1 LKVIA
6 IVGPTAVGKTAL
18 SLEIAE
24 KFSAEIINADAMQIY
39 KGMDIGTAKLPLS
52 QRRGIFHHQIDV
64 LDPSE
69 EANVSQY
76 QKQSREIIND
86 LLSKNVQPLLVGG
99 SGLYVNSVLED
110 LEFPGTNLEVRAKYE
125 EILDEKGVEALFQML
140 KEIDPK
146 AAENI
151 LPNNARKIVRALE
164 VNEITG
170 KAFNAKLPEP
180 SPIFSDVRI
189 ALDMPRDL
197 LDQRIIDRVNQMFE
211 DGFVDEVKRLE
222 KKLRLGKT
230 AFRALGYSQVLSLLS
245 GEISE
250 DEAITL
256 TINATK
262 KFARRQLSW
271 FRRDP
276 LIHWL
281 DATSPDL
288 FAQSLR
294 LIG

>member
-86 LLSKNVQPLLVGG
+86 LLSKNVQPVLVGG

-125 EILDEKGVEALFQML
+125 EILDEKGVDALFQML

-197 LDQRIIDRVNQMFE
+197 LDQRIIDRVHQMFE
-211 DGFVDEVKRLE
+211 DGFVDEVKRIE
-222 KKLRLGKT
+222 KNLRLGKT

>member
-6 IVGPTAVGKTAL
+6 IVGPTAVGKTSL

-24 KFSAEIINADAMQIY
+24 KLSAEIINADAMQIY
-39 KGMDIGTAKLPLS
+39 KGMDIGTAKLALS
-52 QRRGIFHHQIDV
+52 ERRGIIHHQIDV
-64 LDPSE
+64 LNPEE
-69 EANVSQY
+69 EANVSAY
-76 QKQSREIIND
+76 QKQTREIIND
-86 LLSKNVQPLLVGG
+86 LLNKKIQPMLVGG

-110 LEFPGTNLEVRAKYE
+110 LEFPGTNLEIRAKYE
-125 EILDEKGVEALFQML
+125 EILEEQGVEVLYEML
-140 KEIDPK
+140 ERIDKE
-146 AAENI
+146 AAQNI

-164 VNEITG
+164 VNELTG
-170 KAFNAKLPEP
+170 NNFNAKLPEP
-180 SPIFSDVRI
+180 SPVFSDVRI

-197 LDQRIIDRVNQMFE
+197 LDARIAERVHQMFKN
-211 DGFVDEVKRLE
+211 GFVEEVKSLE
-222 KKLRLGKT
+222 PKLRKGKT
-230 AFRALGYSQVLSLLS
+230 ALRALGYSQVLSLLN
-245 GEISE
+245 GEITE
-250 DEAITL
+250 QEAITL

-281 DATSPDL
+281 DATSPQLLD
-288 FAQSLR
+288 QSLR

>member
-1 LKVIA
+1 MKVIA

-24 KFSAEIINADAMQIY
+24 KFSAQIINADAMQIY

-125 EILDEKGVEALFQML
+125 EILDEKGVDALFQML

-197 LDQRIIDRVNQMFE
+197 LDQRIIDRVHQMFE

-222 KKLRLGKT
+222 KNLRLGKT
-230 AFRALGYSQVLSLLS
+230 ALRALGYSQVLSLLA

-288 FAQSLR
+288 FEESLR

>member
-1 LKVIA
+1 MKVIA

-52 QRRGIFHHQIDV
+52 QRRGILHHQIDV
-64 LDPSE
+64 LDPID

-76 QKQSREIIND
+76 QKQTREIIND
-86 LLSKNVQPLLVGG
+86 LLNRKVQPMLVGG

-125 EILDEKGVEALFQML
+125 EILDEQGVEVLYEML
-140 KEIDPK
+140 EQIDPN
-146 AAENI
+146 AAKNI
-151 LPNNARKIVRALE
+151 LPSNARKIVRALE
-164 VNEITG
+164 VNEFTG

-197 LDQRIIDRVNQMFE
+197 LDKRISDRVHQMFE
-211 DGFVDEVKRLE
+211 DGFVDEVKSLE
-222 KKLRLGKT
+222 KNLRLGKT
-230 AFRALGYSQVLSLLS
+230 AFRALGYSQVLSLLA
-245 GEISE
+245 GEIIE

-288 FAQSLR
+288 FEESLR

>member
-76 QKQSREIIND
+76 QKQCREIIND

-125 EILDEKGVEALFQML
+125 EILDEKGVDALFQML

-170 KAFNAKLPEP
+170 KAFNAKLPEA

-197 LDQRIIDRVNQMFE
+197 LDKRISDRVHQMFE
-211 DGFVDEVKRLE
+211 DGFVDEVKSIE
-222 KKLRLGKT
+222 KNLRLGKT
-230 AFRALGYSQVLSLLS
+230 ALRALGYSQVLSLLA

-288 FAQSLR
+288 FEESLR
-294 LIG
+294 LIK

>member
-1 LKVIA
+1 MKVIA

-18 SLEIAE
+18 SLDIAE

-52 QRRGIFHHQIDV
+52 QRRGIVHHQIDV
-64 LDPSE
+64 LDPID

-76 QKQSREIIND
+76 QKQTREIIND
-86 LLSKNVQPLLVGG
+86 LLNRKVQPMLVGG

-125 EILDEKGVEALFQML
+125 EILDEQGVEVLYEML
-140 KEIDPK
+140 EQIDPN
-146 AAENI
+146 AAKNI
-151 LPNNARKIVRALE
+151 LPSNARKIVRALE
-164 VNEITG
+164 VNEFTG

-197 LDQRIIDRVNQMFE
+197 LDKRISDRVHQMFE
-211 DGFVDEVKRLE
+211 DGFVDEVKSLE
-222 KKLRLGKT
+222 KNLRLGKT
-230 AFRALGYSQVLSLLS
+230 AFRALGYSQVLSLLA
-245 GEISE
+245 GEITE

-288 FAQSLR
+288 FEESLR

>member
-52 QRRGIFHHQIDV
+52 QRRGIVHHQIDV

-125 EILDEKGVEALFQML
+125 EILDEKGVEALFQIL

-146 AAENI
+146 AAESI

-197 LDQRIIDRVNQMFE
+197 LDQRIIDRVHQMFE
-211 DGFVDEVKRLE
+211 DGFVDEVKSIE
-222 KKLRLGKT
+222 KNLRLGKT

-288 FAQSLR
+288 LAQSLR

>member
-52 QRRGIFHHQIDV
+52 QRRGIVHHQIDV

-76 QKQSREIIND
+76 QKQSREIINN
-86 LLSKNVQPLLVGG
+86 LLSKNVQPILVGG

-151 LPNNARKIVRALE
+151 LASNARKIVRALE

-197 LDQRIIDRVNQMFE
+197 LDQRIIDRVHQMFE
-211 DGFVDEVKRLE
+211 DGFVDEVKRIE
-222 KKLRLGKT
+222 KNLRLGKT

>member
-52 QRRGIFHHQIDV
+52 QRRGIVHHQIDV

-76 QKQSREIIND
+76 QKQSREIINN
-86 LLSKNVQPLLVGG
+86 LLSKNVQPVLVGG

-197 LDQRIIDRVNQMFE
+197 LDQRIIDRVHQMFE
-211 DGFVDEVKRLE
+211 DGFVDEVKSLE
-222 KKLRLGKT
+222 KNLRLGKT

>member
-1 LKVIA
+1 MKVIA

-52 QRRGIFHHQIDV
+52 QRRGIVHHQTDV

-86 LLSKNVQPLLVGG
+86 LLSKNVQPILVGG

-125 EILDEKGVEALFQML
+125 EILDEKGVEALFKRL

-197 LDQRIIDRVNQMFE
+197 LDQRIIDRVHQMFE
-211 DGFVDEVKRLE
+211 DGFVDEVKSLE
-222 KKLRLGKT
+222 KNLRLGKT

>member
-1 LKVIA
+1 MKVIA

-18 SLEIAE
+18 SLELAE

-39 KGMDIGTAKLPLS
+39 KGMDIGTAKLPVS
-52 QRRGIFHHQIDV
+52 QRRGIVHHQIDV
-64 LDPSE
+64 LDPIE

-76 QKQSREIIND
+76 QKQTREIINT
-86 LLSKNVQPLLVGG
+86 LLNKNIQPLLVGG

-125 EILDEKGVEALFQML
+125 EILDEQGVETLYEML
-140 KEIDPK
+140 KEIDPI
-146 AAENI
+146 AAQNI

-180 SPIFSDVRI
+180 SPIFADVRI

-197 LDQRIIDRVNQMFE
+197 LDKRISDRVHQMFE
-211 DGFVDEVKRLE
+211 DGFVDEVKSLE

-230 AFRALGYSQVLSLLS
+230 ALRALGYSQVLSLLA

-281 DATSPDL
+281 DATSSNL
-288 FAQSLR
+288 YAESLR

>member
-52 QRRGIFHHQIDV
+52 QRRGILHHQIDV
-64 LDPSE
+64 LDPID

-76 QKQSREIIND
+76 QKQTREIIND
-86 LLSKNVQPLLVGG
+86 LLNRKVQPMLVGG

-125 EILDEKGVEALFQML
+125 EILDEQGVEVLYEML
-140 KEIDPK
+140 EQIDPN
-146 AAENI
+146 AAKNI
-151 LPNNARKIVRALE
+151 LPSNARKIVRALE
-164 VNEITG
+164 VNEFTG

-197 LDQRIIDRVNQMFE
+197 LDKRISDRVHQMFE
-211 DGFVDEVKRLE
+211 VGFVDEVKSLE
-222 KKLRLGKT
+222 KNLRLGKT
-230 AFRALGYSQVLSLLS
+230 AFRALGYSQVLSLLA
-245 GEISE
+245 GEITE

-288 FAQSLR
+288 FEESLR

>member
-1 LKVIA
+1 MKVIA

-52 QRRGIFHHQIDV
+52 QRRGIVHHQIDV

-86 LLSKNVQPLLVGG
+86 LLSKNVQPVLVGG

-197 LDQRIIDRVNQMFE
+197 LDQRIIDRVHQMFE

-222 KKLRLGKT
+222 KNLRLGKT
-230 AFRALGYSQVLSLLS
+230 AFRALGYSQVLSFLS

>member
-1 LKVIA
+1 MKVIA

-125 EILDEKGVEALFQML
+125 EILDEKGVDALFQML

-222 KKLRLGKT
+222 KNLRLGKT

>member
-24 KFSAEIINADAMQIY
+24 KLSAEIINADAMQIY

-52 QRRGIFHHQIDV
+52 QRRGIVHHQIDV

-76 QKQSREIIND
+76 QKQSREIINN
-86 LLSKNVQPLLVGG
+86 LLSKNVQPILVGG

-125 EILDEKGVEALFQML
+125 EILDEKGVEVLFQML

-197 LDQRIIDRVNQMFE
+197 LDQRIIDRVHQMFE
-211 DGFVDEVKRLE
+211 DGFVDEVKSLE
-222 KKLRLGKT
+222 KNLRIGKT
-230 AFRALGYSQVLSLLS
+230 AFRALGYSQVLSHLS

>member
-1 LKVIA
+1 MKVIA

-52 QRRGIFHHQIDV
+52 QRRGIAHHQIDV

-125 EILDEKGVEALFQML
+125 EILDEKGVDALFQML

-197 LDQRIIDRVNQMFE
+197 LDKRISDRVHQMFE
-211 DGFVDEVKRLE
+211 DGFVDEVKSIE
-222 KKLRLGKT
+222 KNLRLGKT
-230 AFRALGYSQVLSLLS
+230 ALRALGYSQVLSLLA

-288 FAQSLR
+288 FEESLR
-294 LIG
+294 LIK

>member
-1 LKVIA
+1 MKVIA

-18 SLEIAE
+18 SLDIAE

-52 QRRGIFHHQIDV
+52 QRRGIVHHQIDV
-64 LDPSE
+64 LDPID

-76 QKQSREIIND
+76 QKQTREIIND
-86 LLSKNVQPLLVGG
+86 LLNRKVQPMLVGG

-125 EILDEKGVEALFQML
+125 EILDEQGVEVLYEML
-140 KEIDPK
+140 EQIDPN
-146 AAENI
+146 AAKNI
-151 LPNNARKIVRALE
+151 LPSNARKIVRALE
-164 VNEITG
+164 VNEFTG

-197 LDQRIIDRVNQMFE
+197 LDKRISDRVHQMFE
-211 DGFVDEVKRLE
+211 DGFVDEVKSLE
-222 KKLRLGKT
+222 KNLRLGKT
-230 AFRALGYSQVLSLLS
+230 AFRALGYSQVLSLLA
-245 GEISE
+245 GEIIE

-288 FAQSLR
+288 FEESLR

>member
-1 LKVIA
+1 MKVIA
-6 IVGPTAVGKTAL
+6 LVGPTAVGKTAL
-18 SLEIAE
+18 SLDLAVEL
-24 KFSAEIINADAMQIY
+24 SAEIINADAMQIY

-52 QRRGIFHHQIDV
+52 QRRGVIHHQIDV
-64 LDPSE
+64 LDPTA

-76 QKQSREIIND
+76 QKQTREIIRE
-86 LLSKNVQPLLVGG
+86 LLNRKVQPILVGG

-110 LEFPGTNLEVRAKYE
+110 LEFPGTSLELRAKYE
-125 EILDEKGVEALFQML
+125 ELLEEKGVEHLFEML
-140 KEIDPK
+140 EEIDPL

-164 VNEITG
+164 VNELTG
-170 KAFNAKLPEP
+170 KRFNAKLPEP
-180 SPIFSDVRI
+180 SPIFPDVRI

-197 LDQRIIDRVNQMFE
+197 LDKRITERVHQMFA
-211 DGFVDEVKRLE
+211 DGFIDEVQKIE
-222 KKLRLGKT
+222 ESLRKGKT
-230 AFRALGYSQVLSLLS
+230 SLRALGYSQVLSYLA
-245 GEISE
+245 GEIQKE
-250 DEAITL
+250 EAITL

-281 DATSPDL
+281 DATNSDL
-288 FAQSLR
+288 FEQSMK
-294 LIG
+294 LIR

>member
-1 LKVIA
+1 MKVIA

-18 SLEIAE
+18 SLDIAE
-24 KFSAEIINADAMQIY
+24 KLSAEIINADAMQIY

-52 QRRGIFHHQIDV
+52 QRRGIVHHQIDV
-64 LDPSE
+64 LNPIDD
-69 EANVSQY
+69 ANVSQY
-76 QKQSREIIND
+76 QKQTREIIND
-86 LLSKNVQPLLVGG
+86 LLSKNVQPMLVGG

-125 EILDEKGVEALFQML
+125 EILDEQGVEVLYEML
-140 KEIDPK
+140 NEIDPN
-146 AAENI
+146 AAQNI

-164 VNEITG
+164 VNEFTG

-197 LDQRIIDRVNQMFE
+197 LDKRISDRVHQMFE
-211 DGFVDEVKRLE
+211 DGFVDEVKSIE
-222 KKLRLGKT
+222 KNLRLGKT
-230 AFRALGYSQVLSLLS
+230 ALRALGYSQVLSLLA

-288 FAQSLR
+288 FEESLR
-294 LIG
+294 LLG

>member
-1 LKVIA
+1 MKVIA

-125 EILDEKGVEALFQML
+125 EILDEKGVDALFQML

-197 LDQRIIDRVNQMFE
+197 LDKRISDRVHQMFE
-211 DGFVDEVKRLE
+211 EGFVDEVKSIE
-222 KKLRLGKT
+222 KNLRLGKT
-230 AFRALGYSQVLSLLS
+230 ALRALGYSQVLSLLA

>member
-1 LKVIA
+1 MKVIA

-125 EILDEKGVEALFQML
+125 EILDEKGVDALFQML

-197 LDQRIIDRVNQMFE
+197 LDKRISDRVHQMFE
-211 DGFVDEVKRLE
+211 EGFVDEVKSIE
-222 KKLRLGKT
+222 KNLRLGKT
-230 AFRALGYSQVLSLLS
+230 ALRALGYSQVLSLLS

>member
-1 LKVIA
+1 MKVIA

-125 EILDEKGVEALFQML
+125 EILDEKGVDALFQML

-170 KAFNAKLPEP
+170 KAFNAKLPEA

-197 LDQRIIDRVNQMFE
+197 LDKRISDRVHQMFE
-211 DGFVDEVKRLE
+211 DGFVDEVKSIE
-222 KKLRLGKT
+222 KNLRLGKT
-230 AFRALGYSQVLSLLS
+230 ALRALGYSQVLSLLA

-288 FAQSLR
+288 FEESLR

>member
-1 LKVIA
+1 MKVIA

-18 SLEIAE
+18 SLDIAE
-24 KFSAEIINADAMQIY
+24 KLSAEVINADAMQIY

-52 QRRGIFHHQIDV
+52 QRRGIIHHQIDV
-64 LDPSE
+64 LDPID

-76 QKQSREIIND
+76 QKQTREIIND
-86 LLSKNVQPLLVGG
+86 LLAKNVQPMLVGG

-125 EILDEKGVEALFQML
+125 EILDEQGVEVLYEML
-140 KEIDPK
+140 KKIDPT
-146 AAENI
+146 AAQNI

-197 LDQRIIDRVNQMFE
+197 LDKRISDRVHQMFE
-211 DGFVDEVKRLE
+211 DGFVDEVKSIE
-222 KKLRLGKT
+222 KNLRLGKT
-230 AFRALGYSQVLSLLS
+230 ALRALGYSQVLSLLA

-281 DATSPDL
+281 DATSPNL
-288 FAQSLR
+288 FEESLR
-294 LIG
+294 LIK

>member
-6 IVGPTAVGKTAL
+6 LVGPTAVGKTAL
-18 SLEIAE
+18 SLDLAVEL
-24 KFSAEIINADAMQIY
+24 SAEIINADAMQIY

-52 QRRGIFHHQIDV
+52 QRRGVIHHQIDV
-64 LDPSE
+64 LDPTA

-76 QKQSREIIND
+76 QKQTREIIRE
-86 LLSKNVQPLLVGG
+86 LLNRKVQPILVGG

-110 LEFPGTNLEVRAKYE
+110 LEFPGTSLELRAKYE
-125 EILDEKGVEALFQML
+125 ELLEEKGVEHLFEML
-140 KEIDPK
+140 EEIDPL

-164 VNEITG
+164 VNELTG
-170 KAFNAKLPEP
+170 KRFNAKLPEP
-180 SPIFSDVRI
+180 SPIFPDVRI

-197 LDQRIIDRVNQMFE
+197 LDKRITERVHQMFA
-211 DGFVDEVKRLE
+211 DGFIDEVQKIE
-222 KKLRLGKT
+222 ESLRKGKT
-230 AFRALGYSQVLSLLS
+230 SLRALGYSQVLSYLA
-245 GEISE
+245 GEIQKE
-250 DEAITL
+250 EAITL

-281 DATSPDL
+281 DATNSDL
-288 FAQSLR
+288 FEQSMK
-294 LIG
+294 LIR

>member
-1 LKVIA
+1 MKVIA

-24 KFSAEIINADAMQIY
+24 KFSAQIINADAMQIY

-52 QRRGIFHHQIDV
+52 QRRGIVHHQIDV

-86 LLSKNVQPLLVGG
+86 LLSKNVQPILVGG

-140 KEIDPK
+140 KEIDSK

-197 LDQRIIDRVNQMFE
+197 LDKRIIDRVHQMFE
-211 DGFVDEVKRLE
+211 DGFVDEVKSLE
-222 KKLRLGKT
+222 KSLRLGKT

>member
-52 QRRGIFHHQIDV
+52 QRRGIVHHQIDV

-76 QKQSREIIND
+76 QKQSREIINN
-86 LLSKNVQPLLVGG
+86 LLNKNVQPVLVGG

-197 LDQRIIDRVNQMFE
+197 LDQRIIDRVHQMFG
-211 DGFVDEVKRLE
+211 DGFVDEVKSLE
-222 KKLRLGKT
+222 KNLRLGKT

>member
-1 LKVIA
+1 MKVIA

-52 QRRGIFHHQIDV
+52 QRRGILHHQIDV
-64 LDPSE
+64 LDPID

-76 QKQSREIIND
+76 QKQTREIIND
-86 LLSKNVQPLLVGG
+86 LLNRKVQPMLVGG

-125 EILDEKGVEALFQML
+125 EILDEQGVEVLYEML
-140 KEIDPK
+140 EQIDPN
-146 AAENI
+146 AAKNI
-151 LPNNARKIVRALE
+151 LPSNARKIVRALE
-164 VNEITG
+164 VNEFTG

-197 LDQRIIDRVNQMFE
+197 LDKRISDRVHQMFE
-211 DGFVDEVKRLE
+211 DGFVDEVKSLE
-222 KKLRLGKT
+222 KNLRLGKT

>member
-1 LKVIA
+1 MKVIA

-18 SLEIAE
+18 SLDIAE
-24 KFSAEIINADAMQIY
+24 KFSAEVINADAMQIY

-52 QRRGIFHHQIDV
+52 QRRGIVHHQIDV
-64 LDPSE
+64 LDPID

-76 QKQSREIIND
+76 QKQTREIIND
-86 LLSKNVQPLLVGG
+86 LLTKNVQPMLVGG

-125 EILDEKGVEALFQML
+125 EILDEQGVEVLYEML
-140 KEIDPK
+140 KKIDPT
-146 AAENI
+146 AAQNI

-197 LDQRIIDRVNQMFE
+197 LDKRISDRVHQMFE
-211 DGFVDEVKRLE
+211 DGFVDEVKSIE
-222 KKLRLGKT
+222 KNLRLGKT
-230 AFRALGYSQVLSLLS
+230 ALRALGYSQVLSLLA

-288 FAQSLR
+288 FEESLR
-294 LIG
+294 LIK

>member
-1 LKVIA
+1 MKVIA

-69 EANVSQY
+69 EANVSQF

-86 LLSKNVQPLLVGG
+86 LLSKNVQPVLVGG

-197 LDQRIIDRVNQMFE
+197 LDKRISDRVHQMFE
-211 DGFVDEVKRLE
+211 EGFVDEVKSIE
-222 KKLRLGKT
+222 KNLRLGKT
-230 AFRALGYSQVLSLLS
+230 ALRALGYSQVLSLLA

-288 FAQSLR
+288 FEESLR
-294 LIG
+294 LIK

>member
-18 SLEIAE
+18 SLDIAE

-52 QRRGIFHHQIDV
+52 QRRGIVHHQIDV
-64 LDPSE
+64 LDPID

-76 QKQSREIIND
+76 QKQARETIID
-86 LLSKNVQPLLVGG
+86 LLTKNVQPMLVGG

-125 EILDEKGVEALFQML
+125 EILDEQGVEVLYKML
-140 KEIDPK
+140 KKIDPN
-146 AAENI
+146 AAQNI

-164 VNEITG
+164 VNEFTG

-197 LDQRIIDRVNQMFE
+197 LDKRISDRVHQMFE
-211 DGFVDEVKRLE
+211 DGFVDEVKSIE
-222 KKLRLGKT
+222 KNLRLGKT
-230 AFRALGYSQVLSLLS
+230 APRALGYSQVLSLLS

-250 DEAITL
+250 NEAITL
-256 TINATK
+256 TINVTK

-288 FAQSLR
+288 FEESLR

>member
-18 SLEIAE
+18 SLELAE

-39 KGMDIGTAKLPLS
+39 KGMDIGTAKLPVS
-52 QRRGIFHHQIDV
+52 QRRGIVHHQIDV
-64 LDPSE
+64 LDPIE

-76 QKQSREIIND
+76 QKQTREIINT
-86 LLSKNVQPLLVGG
+86 LLNKNTQPLLVGG

-125 EILDEKGVEALFQML
+125 EILDEQGVETLYEML
-140 KEIDPK
+140 KEIDPI
-146 AAENI
+146 AAQNI

-180 SPIFSDVRI
+180 SPIFADVRI

-197 LDQRIIDRVNQMFE
+197 LDKRISDRVHQMFE
-211 DGFVDEVKRLE
+211 DGFVDEVKSLE
-222 KKLRLGKT
+222 KNLRLGKT
-230 AFRALGYSQVLSLLS
+230 ALRALGYSQVLSFLA

-281 DATSPDL
+281 DATSPNL
-288 FAQSLR
+288 YAESLR

>member
-125 EILDEKGVEALFQML
+125 EILDEKGVDALFQML

-197 LDQRIIDRVNQMFE
+197 LDKRISDRVHQMFE
-211 DGFVDEVKRLE
+211 EGFVDEVKSIE
-222 KKLRLGKT
+222 KNLRLGKT
-230 AFRALGYSQVLSLLS
+230 ALRALGYSQVLSLLS

>member
-52 QRRGIFHHQIDV
+52 QRRGIVHHQIDV

-86 LLSKNVQPLLVGG
+86 LLSKNVQPILVGG

-140 KEIDPK
+140 KEVDPK

-180 SPIFSDVRI
+180 SPIFSDIRI

-197 LDQRIIDRVNQMFE
+197 LDQRIIDRVHQMFE
-211 DGFVDEVKRLE
+211 DGFVDEVKSLE
-222 KKLRLGKT
+222 KNLRLGKT

>member
-6 IVGPTAVGKTAL
+6 LVGPTAVGKTAL
-18 SLEIAE
+18 SLDLAVEL
-24 KFSAEIINADAMQIY
+24 SAEIINADAMQIY

-52 QRRGIFHHQIDV
+52 QRRGVIHHQIDV
-64 LDPSE
+64 LDPID

-76 QKQSREIIND
+76 QKQTREIIRE
-86 LLSKNVQPLLVGG
+86 LLNRKVQPILVGG

-110 LEFPGTNLEVRAKYE
+110 LEFPGTSLELRSKYE
-125 EILDEKGVEALFQML
+125 ELLEEKGVEHLFKML
-140 KEIDPK
+140 EEIDPL

-164 VNEITG
+164 VNELTG
-170 KAFNAKLPEP
+170 KRFNAKLPEP
-180 SPIFSDVRI
+180 SPIFPDVRI
-189 ALDMPRDL
+189 ALDMPREL
-197 LDQRIIDRVNQMFE
+197 LDKRITERVHQMFA
-211 DGFVDEVKRLE
+211 DGFIDEVQKIE
-222 KKLRLGKT
+222 ESLRKGKT
-230 AFRALGYSQVLSLLS
+230 ALRALGYSQVLSYLA
-245 GEISE
+245 GEIQKE
-250 DEAITL
+250 EAITL

-281 DATSPDL
+281 DATSSDL
-288 FAQSLR
+288 FDQSMK
-294 LIG
+294 LIR